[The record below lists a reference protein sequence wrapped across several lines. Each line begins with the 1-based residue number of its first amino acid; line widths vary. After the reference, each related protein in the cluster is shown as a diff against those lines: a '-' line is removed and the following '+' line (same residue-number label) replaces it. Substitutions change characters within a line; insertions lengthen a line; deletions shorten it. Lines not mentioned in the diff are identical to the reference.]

1 MFLKIF
7 SRSLVARTTASAVLL
22 VSVLVAVPMIVL
34 IQADVRN
41 TRAELAIRAE
51 MATRIV
57 LDEVTNALWDL
68 DPEEAATALN
78 PLRSIDSF
86 AEAVILGTHGERF
99 TVYRKPGA
107 VIGAGDAATVAAVPL
122 IHQDR
127 SGAARNI
134 GTLLVRLDT
143 GPTDDA
149 IRHHVLVLGGIGAV
163 TLLLVV
169 LGVIWATRGMTLPIA
184 GMTRAMDDLAAG
196 NVTVTVPVRHRDD
209 EIGRM
214 AKALGTFRQ
223 NAIDLRAAKERAEQA
238 VASKAKFM
246 AAASHDLRQP
256 AQSLLMLTAML
267 RATAPNPKVEES
279 ARKIEQVVMTLKQL
293 LDELLEVSRLDAGG
307 VTANKAVHEVADLF
321 EALDSQYGPV
331 ARGKGLAFAVPQYR
345 AAVMTD
351 RVLLLRLLGN
361 LIDNAIRYTNSGQV
375 QVACLESGGCLII
388 EVRDTGIGIPEDR
401 LDAIWEEFHQ
411 IGNPER
417 NRDNGIGLGLS
428 IVQRLATVLDHPVK
442 VRSTPGKGSVFS
454 VTVPLAPVELAGPDS
469 TADEPAPPALS
480 PVPAPALS
488 PATAPALAAAPALA
502 TANGAAVATLADAPA
517 KDGEIAILVIDDD
530 QFVLSAISM
539 FLTTAGHRVAGAS
552 TVAQG
557 LRAVEDG
564 TVRPDAVIAD
574 YHLSATENGLD
585 FIETV
590 WRRLG
595 LRIPA
600 VLISGRL
607 DGAVTARAAAMGVT
621 VAAKPIMP
629 DRLSAL
635 VEQMTAGRPVAALPL
650 DIASPH
656 KTLSE

>member
-22 VSVLVAVPMIVL
+22 VSVLVAVPMVVL

-68 DPEEAATALN
+68 DPEEAATALS

-99 TVYRKPGA
+99 AVYRKAGA
-107 VIGAGDAATVAAVPL
+107 ATGAEDAATVAAVPL
-122 IHQDR
+122 VHQDR
-127 SGAARNI
+127 SGTTRNI

-149 IRHHVLVLGGIGAV
+149 IRHHVLVLGGIGIAA
-163 TLLLVV
+163 LLLVV

-196 NVTVTVPVRHRDD
+196 DVTVTVPVRHRDD

-214 AKALGTFRQ
+214 ARALGTFRQ

-267 RATAPNPKVEES
+267 RATAPNPKVEDS

-331 ARGKGLAFAVPQYR
+331 ARGKGLAFAVPQHR
-345 AAVMTD
+345 AAVLTD

-375 QVACLESGGCLII
+375 QVACLESGGSLIV

-454 VTVPLAPVELAGPDS
+454 VTVPLAPVETALPDRM
-469 TADEPAPPALS
+469 AAEPVPPAPTLAP
-480 PVPAPALS
+480 PPAPA
-488 PATAPALAAAPALA
+488 A
-502 TANGAAVATLADAPA
+502 ANGAAVATLADAPA
-517 KDGEIAILVIDDD
+517 KEGEIAILVIDDD

-539 FLTTAGHRVAGAS
+539 FLTTAGHRVVGAS

-607 DGAVTARAAAMGVT
+607 DGAVAARAAEIGVT

-635 VEQMTAGRPVAALPL
+635 VEQMTAGRPAALPL
-650 DIASPH
+650 DTASSH

>member
-1 MFLKIF
+1 MFLKIL

-57 LDEVTNALWDL
+57 LEDVTNALWDL
-68 DPEEAATALN
+68 DPEEAATALS

-99 TVYRKPGA
+99 TTYRKPGTT
-107 VIGAGDAATVAAVPL
+107 IGAEDAATVAAVPL

-127 SGAARNI
+127 SGGARSI

-149 IRHHVLVLGGIGAV
+149 IRHHVLVLGGVGIAA
-163 TLLLVV
+163 LLLVV

-196 NVTVTVPVRHRDD
+196 DVTVTVPVRHRDD

-214 AKALGTFRQ
+214 ARALGTFRQ

-267 RATAPNPKVEES
+267 RATAPNPKVADS

-321 EALDSQYGPV
+321 DALDSQYGPV
-331 ARGKGLAFAVPQYR
+331 ARNKGLAFSVPQYR
-345 AAVMTD
+345 APVLTD

-361 LIDNAIRYTNSGQV
+361 LIDNAIRYTNAGQV
-375 QVACLESGGCLII
+375 QVACLESGGSLIV
-388 EVRDTGIGIPEDR
+388 EVRDTGIGIPADR

-454 VTVPLAPVELAGPDS
+454 VTVPLAPVEPVLS
-469 TADEPAPPALS
+469 PAPAPASALAPA
-480 PVPAPALS
+480 PVPAPA
-488 PATAPALAAAPALA
+488 A
-502 TANGAAVATLADAPA
+502 ANGAAVATLADAPA

-539 FLTTAGHRVAGAS
+539 FLTTAGHRVVGAS

-607 DGAVTARAAAMGVT
+607 DGAVAARAAEMGVT

-635 VEQMTAGRPVAALPL
+635 VEQMTAGRPAAALPL
-650 DIASPH
+650 DTATPH